1 MGFHRMSEAEYEQRA
16 AQYRADIQASGVSS
30 LRIGKNMLERT
41 HACLVPWEELDA
53 LGARKNAITG
63 GQVDYKA
70 MDRNN
75 VLALP
80 EILKAHR
87 EMERGNKGGQTA

>member
-1 MGFHRMSEAEYEQRA
+1 
-16 AQYRADIQASGVSS
+16 
-30 LRIGKNMLERT
+30 MLGRT

-53 LGARKNAITG
+53 LSARENAITG
-63 GQVDYKA
+63 DQVDYKA

-80 EILKAHR
+80 EILGAYR
-87 EMERGNKGGQTA
+87 DMERENKGGQTA